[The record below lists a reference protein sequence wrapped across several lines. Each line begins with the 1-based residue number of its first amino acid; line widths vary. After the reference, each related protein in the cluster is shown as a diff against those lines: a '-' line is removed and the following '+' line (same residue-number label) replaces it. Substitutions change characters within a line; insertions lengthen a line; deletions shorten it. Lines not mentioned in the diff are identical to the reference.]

1 VNTTTETRAD
11 RIRRRFADH
20 KIGAL
25 VVVGLA
31 ILGTVGGAVGGVR
44 EIVDLFDGSSQGTTT
59 TTAVQLEPSELRTA
73 KNSRYGFSFQYPV
86 TWTRQDPIN
95 GDGLTA
101 IGPEPGLE
109 LIAYGGLPVGGPS
122 PADTFNRLDYLVRQ
136 LADET
141 GQRVIEEPNQQ
152 NVTRFLRDGGTTEL
166 AGSRVVIERDAGEAR
181 PAQTSVAL
189 VTTTPD
195 RDVTMLCNVPTSL
208 YSTYRGA
215 CNQLLSTLTLTR

>member
-208 YSTYRGA
+208 YSTYSGA

>member
-20 KIGAL
+20 KVGAL
-25 VVVGLA
+25 IVVGLA

-44 EIVDLFDGSSQGTTT
+44 EIVDLFDGSSQGSTK
-59 TTAVQLEPSELRTA
+59 TTAVQLDPSELRTA

-136 LADET
+136 LADEP
-141 GQRVIEEPNQQ
+141 GQRVTEEPNQQ

-189 VTTTPD
+189 VTTTPE

>member
-20 KIGAL
+20 KVGAL

-31 ILGTVGGAVGGVR
+31 VLGTVGGAVGGVR

-59 TTAVQLEPSELRTA
+59 TTAVQLDPSELKTA

-136 LADET
+136 LTDET
-141 GQRVIEEPNQQ
+141 GQRVTEEPNQQ

-166 AGSRVVIERDAGEAR
+166 AGSRVVIERDADEAR

-189 VTTTPD
+189 VTTTPE